1 MQLLTNP
8 VSGGTRRGPVS
19 TGPRPSAVRSRF
31 VAAITIAV
39 LAASFFAVGGL
50 TPTPTTGSREV
61 DAKAFAVS
69 ALDHI
74 QRARNDADPSHY
86 SQAEDLLIRSL
97 ELTPAN
103 NFEASV
109 GQAALANARHDF
121 SASVGWADRAIAI
134 NPHSAAPYGLLGD
147 ALFEL
152 GRYGSA
158 DRAYQKMIDVRPDLG
173 SYVRASYALQY
184 RGQSRRA
191 IGAMRLALESAG
203 PTGSSPA
210 WIRHQL
216 GDIYLGMGRLNEA
229 ARQNRIGT
237 RIAPEFVPPTVGLA
251 EVHIARGRLGRATK
265 IVGRAAAALPSIEY
279 LATLAELYD
288 ATGREQL
295 AKSSYAAVDEKIQD
309 YRAAGVLP
317 DVDFILFYADRK
329 LHLDKTLAE
338 ARAMY
343 EVRPTAAVSDALAWT
358 LHALGRDEEALPFAL
373 DAAGVA
379 PQDPLID
386 LHAAVIADALGKS
399 KTATTLARG
408 AAKLAWTLPPTRVA
422 ELHRLLAQM
431 ATTRS

>member
-1 MQLLTNP
+1 
-8 VSGGTRRGPVS
+8 
-19 TGPRPSAVRSRF
+19 
-31 VAAITIAV
+31 
-39 LAASFFAVGGL
+39 
-50 TPTPTTGSREV
+50 
-61 DAKAFAVS
+61 
-69 ALDHI
+69 
-74 QRARNDADPSHY
+74 
-86 SQAEDLLIRSL
+86 
-97 ELTPAN
+97 
-103 NFEASV
+103 
-109 GQAALANARHDF
+109 
-121 SASVGWADRAIAI
+121 
-134 NPHSAAPYGLLGD
+134 
-147 ALFEL
+147 
-152 GRYGSA
+152 
-158 DRAYQKMIDVRPDLG
+158 
-173 SYVRASYALQY
+173 
-184 RGQSRRA
+184 
-191 IGAMRLALESAG
+191 
-203 PTGSSPA
+203 
-210 WIRHQL
+210 
-216 GDIYLGMGRLNEA
+216 MGRLNEA

-399 KTATTLARG
+399 KTATTLATG